1 MGRSSGAARGR
12 VARARSLVRVLLGE
26 GLAGARFLGPAGL
39 AGLADL
45 VGAVLGGDGD
55 GAVLDRLGER
65 VLALAVVPVVR
76 ARALVRD
83 ARAAGER
90 REVVRR
96 LELGRVLVEGAR
108 RDLVRVVVPLVV
120 ECVLGVGL
128 EHLGDLRVDLDVVEL
143 GGRGRLRTRA

>member
-45 VGAVLGGDGD
+45 VDAVLGGDGD
-55 GAVLDRLGER
+55 GAVLDRPGER

-83 ARAAGER
+83 ARAAGSRR
-90 REVVRR
+90 REP
-96 LELGRVLVEGAR
+96 G
-108 RDLVRVVVPLVV
+108 
-120 ECVLGVGL
+120 
-128 EHLGDLRVDLDVVEL
+128 
-143 GGRGRLRTRA
+143 T